1 MNPVTELR
9 AFVRAALVDPV
20 PRDHTEPD
28 SAFHRRRVVAA
39 VTLLVGAVV
48 LAWALRIEPGDPT
61 FYVATFALAGVWA
74 GGAFLSGPLHLGHAH
89 TRDGGES
96 SRAVVQ
102 SLALGALL
110 LGLFMVGAVV
120 VAQIPFLRDPVQE
133 LLDHARFGSLALVTV
148 ITIVNGIAEEL
159 YFRGALYA
167 AVGRRHAVAITTV
180 VYTLVTATSG
190 IPLLIFAAALVGLV
204 VAFQRRVTGGILGPA
219 DHPPDLVAGHAVPAA
234 PGARPALVRA
244 APMTSVLWLRRD
256 LRRRDHPA
264 LLAARDAAGD
274 GDLVVAFVVDPR
286 LWDGGGAARRAW
298 LAATLEAT
306 NDAFDGALTLLHGD
320 PRRVVPDARRPGGGV
335 VGARVAR
342 DHPGRPAP
350 RRGGRSAAGGERRRV
365 GRDRHA
371 VCRRAGPG
379 RQRLG

>member
-28 SAFHRRRVVAA
+28 CGLPPAPGRRRRHPARRGRA
-39 VTLLVGAVV
+39 CS
-48 LAWALRIEPGDPT
+48 PGRCASSP
-61 FYVATFALAGVWA
+61 ATRRSTSRPSPSPAVWA
-74 GGAFLSGPLHLGHAH
+74 VRGLRCPARCTWAGATPATGK
-89 TRDGGES
+89 DS

-167 AVGRRHAVAITTV
+167 AVGRRHAVAVTTV

-190 IPLLIFAAALVGLV
+190 IPLLILAAALVGLV
-204 VAFQRRVTGGILGPA
+204 VAFQRRVTGGILGPI
-219 DHPPDLVAGHAVPAA
+219 DHPPHLVAGHALPAA
-234 PGARPALVRA
+234 PGPRPAVVRG
-244 APMTSVLWLRRD
+244 RR
-256 LRRRDHPA
+256 
-264 LLAARDAAGD
+264 
-274 GDLVVAFVVDPR
+274 
-286 LWDGGGAARRAW
+286 
-298 LAATLEAT
+298 
-306 NDAFDGALTLLHGD
+306 
-320 PRRVVPDARRPGGGV
+320 
-335 VGARVAR
+335 
-342 DHPGRPAP
+342 
-350 RRGGRSAAGGERRRV
+350 
-365 GRDRHA
+365 
-371 VCRRAGPG
+371 
-379 RQRLG
+379 